1 MPVKSK
7 AAAVAVE
14 QEPIEEQE
22 PGQESPDFA
31 GEYEDI
37 HGYVNTGEPEEGP
50 EDSTGETEEPGEAPE
65 APEAPE
71 ASGPCRIT
79 GQALLDFYN
88 ARKAAGHGHADIAH
102 DAGYYTL
109 TKTGQARVMTAQFNQ
124 AFLEAQGVDVGGKTT
139 AAERTHAGLTK
150 ARVSGQGILLVSQ
163 LATRNVGALEGAVFS
178 VEYPQGNLKGVGA
191 QILLTLTDEVKP
203 VVTRK
208 RESAEEPGTPL
219 LNQAA

>member
-7 AAAVAVE
+7 AAAKATAAVV
-14 QEPIEEQE
+14 EPDPVEEQE
-22 PGQESPDFA
+22 PVQEPEGFTD
-31 GEYEDI
+31 EHET
-37 HGYVNTGEPEEGP
+37 GYGDAGEPEEEP
-50 EDSTGETEEPGEAPE
+50 EDTAGESEEPEQSD
-65 APEAPE
+65 EAPE
-71 ASGPCRIT
+71 ASGPARIT

-88 ARKAAGHGHADIAH
+88 ARKAAGNSHADIAH

-109 TKTGQARVMTAQFNQ
+109 TKTGQARVMIAQFNQ

-163 LATRNVGALEGAVFS
+163 LATRNVGAPEGAVFS
-178 VEYPQGNLKGVGA
+178 VEYPQGDLRGVGA

-208 RESAEEPGTPL
+208 REDAEQPGTPL
-219 LNQAA
+219 LDQAA